1 MVELRQNLRL
11 AEEPD
16 TRLAAE
22 PRPTAIGAH
31 TGGPDVRRPERFQT
45 CHFFDEASPT
55 VVLRIENRRI
65 LWELAVKYISRRGL
79 GVTMIGVN
87 RMLGMLKAQRQ
98 ELLGQLDAIDKAI
111 AAFAGAGTPAE
122 ATGRVKSRPM
132 QSDSHKEAIR
142 AGKRRARAAREASKG
157 LAREM
162 PD

>member
-1 MVELRQNLRL
+1 
-11 AEEPD
+11 
-16 TRLAAE
+16 
-22 PRPTAIGAH
+22 
-31 TGGPDVRRPERFQT
+31 
-45 CHFFDEASPT
+45 
-55 VVLRIENRRI
+55 
-65 LWELAVKYISRRGL
+65 
-79 GVTMIGVN
+79 MIGVN

-162 PD
+162 PDDSFVPAIRARGDRQSPRLMKRPSKT